1 MLRTAGRLLMA
12 QANAGIAV
20 DKQWDGWRRRV
31 ESSAA
36 KAGARD

>member
-1 MLRTAGRLLMA
+1 MVKTASRVLMA

-20 DKQWDGWRRRV
+20 DKQSDGWRRRV
-31 ESSAA
+31 ESGAA